1 MFEFLKRKADSVRGI
16 FKKGSTKNMFDKRV
30 LRKND
35 ISLLILDERWNS
47 LFNNVEVTSEIIA
60 KEEKLKELLKL
71 QSRLMVEAKEI
82 SANKKERMNRII
94 QLTTEVFDKNNE
106 EAKKEM
112 VSCEKEIK
120 QINLRLPE
128 IEDELENIPDRIKE
142 ANLELLEATVN
153 VVYYKIRFNQKRIKE
168 LEALIEESKARLK
181 AYIDEKETLDEDD
194 TGIYSYFHDLLGAE
208 ELEKLD
214 KKFFG

>member
-1 MFEFLKRKADSVRGI
+1 MFEFLKGKADSVRGI
-16 FKKGSTKNMFDKRV
+16 IKKGNTKNKLDKKI
-30 LRKND
+30 LRKNN

-47 LFNNVEVTSEIIA
+47 LFKNIERTPEIIE

-71 QSRLMVEAKEI
+71 QSRLMVETKEI
-82 SANKKERMNRII
+82 SANKKDRMDRII
-94 QLTTEVFDKNNE
+94 QLTPEVFDKNNE

-112 VSCEKEIK
+112 VCCEKEIK
-120 QINLRLPE
+120 HINVRLPA
-128 IEDELENIPDRIKE
+128 IEEELENIPDRIKE

-168 LEALIEESKARLK
+168 LEALIEEAKVRLK
-181 AYIDEKETLDEDD
+181 AYIDEKETLAEDD

-214 KKFFG
+214 KEFFG